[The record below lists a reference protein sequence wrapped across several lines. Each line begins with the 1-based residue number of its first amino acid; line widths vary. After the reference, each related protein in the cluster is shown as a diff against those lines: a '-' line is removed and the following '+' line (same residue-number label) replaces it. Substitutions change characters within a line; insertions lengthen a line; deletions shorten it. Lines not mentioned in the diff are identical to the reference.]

1 MLLNF
6 LLSNQLRRK
15 LKKSSESSLS
25 NEKSKNSL
33 SEKRGSI
40 VESIDKLASSIATD
54 EASVVAVASSSSM
67 MPMFMVMQM
76 QMQQQ
81 SQQQMQFQQA
91 FLQREVETQIKGV
104 EAQVKGQGEVMMKVL
119 HAIKK
124 RDKKERKKKKKKR
137 ARKRKAIAEAGGE
150 KVDVVSSSSSSS
162 SSI

>member
-15 LKKSSESSLS
+15 FKKSSESSLS
-25 NEKSKNSL
+25 NEKTKNSL

-40 VESIDKLASSIATD
+40 VKSIDKLASSIATD
-54 EASVVAVASSSSM
+54 EASAVAVASSSSM
-67 MPMFMVMQM
+67 MPMFMVM

-104 EAQVKGQGEVMMKVL
+104 EAQVKGQGEAMMKVL